1 MGDEKSSIGNTFEII
16 DVNVTLRDVMPKLS
30 ASNDMAA
37 DDDRGMA
44 YWYLGRGLLHIR
56 VPNFGWR
63 KRAIVRHDVHHL
75 LTGYP
80 CTPTGEM
87 QMAAWEFA
95 AGRFPHPGATTFC
108 LPLVGMGA
116 VLSPRRTFA
125 AFVRGRHS
133 TSLYATP
140 LSDEVL
146 AARVVDLRQRFAPT
160 VPTPATTRDWLTY
173 LALVGLSFS
182 LMLAPFLILAVAAFA
197 SAR

>member
-1 MGDEKSSIGNTFEII
+1 MSSIGNTFEIN
-16 DVNVTLRDVMPKLS
+16 DANVTLRDVMPKVL
-30 ASNDMAA
+30 AINDIAA
-37 DDDRGMA
+37 DDDRGKA

-63 KRAIVRHDVHHL
+63 KRAIVRHDLHHL

-87 QMAAWEFA
+87 EMAAWEFA
-95 AGRFPHPGATTFC
+95 AGRFPHPGATAFC
-108 LPLVGMGA
+108 VPLVGMGA

-125 AFVRGRHS
+125 AFVRGRRG

-146 AARVVDLRQRFAPT
+146 ASRIVDLRQRFAPT
-160 VPTPATTRDWLTY
+160 LPTQATTRDWLTY
-173 LALVGLSFS
+173 LALLGLSFS
-182 LMLAPFLILAVAAFA
+182 LILAPLLILAVAVIL
-197 SAR
+197 S

>member
-1 MGDEKSSIGNTFEII
+1 MDDEMSSIGNTFEIN
-16 DVNVTLRDVMPKLS
+16 DANVTLRDVMPKVL
-30 ASNDMAA
+30 AINDIAA
-37 DDDRGMA
+37 DDDRGKA

-63 KRAIVRHDVHHL
+63 KRAIVRHDLHHL

-87 QMAAWEFA
+87 EMAAWEFA
-95 AGRFPHPGATTFC
+95 AGRFPHPGATAFC

-125 AFVRGRHS
+125 AFVRGRRG

-146 AARVVDLRQRFAPT
+146 ASRIVDLRQRFAPT
-160 VPTPATTRDWLTY
+160 LPTQATTRDWLTY
-173 LALVGLSFS
+173 LALLGLSFS
-182 LMLAPFLILAVAAFA
+182 LILAPLLILAVAVIL
-197 SAR
+197 S

>member
-1 MGDEKSSIGNTFEII
+1 MSSIGNTFEIN
-16 DVNVTLRDVMPKLS
+16 DANVTLRDVMPKVL
-30 ASNDMAA
+30 AINDIAA
-37 DDDRGMA
+37 DDDRGKA

-63 KRAIVRHDVHHL
+63 KRAIVRHDLHHL

-87 QMAAWEFA
+87 EMAAWEFA
-95 AGRFPHPGATTFC
+95 AGRFPHPGATAFC

-125 AFVRGRHS
+125 AFVRGRRG

-146 AARVVDLRQRFAPT
+146 ASRIVDLRQRFAPT
-160 VPTPATTRDWLTY
+160 LPTQATTRDWLTY
-173 LALVGLSFS
+173 LALLGLSFS
-182 LMLAPFLILAVAAFA
+182 LILAPLLILAVAVIL
-197 SAR
+197 S

>member
-1 MGDEKSSIGNTFEII
+1 MGNTFEIT
-16 DVNVTLRDVMPKLS
+16 DVNVTLRDVMPKCP
-30 ASNDMAA
+30 AIDDMAA

-44 YWYLGRGLLHIR
+44 YWYLGPGLLHIR

-95 AGRFPHPGATTFC
+95 AGRFPHPGATAFC

-116 VLSPRRTFA
+116 VVSPRRTFA
-125 AFVRGRHS
+125 AFVRGRRS

-146 AARVVDLRQRFAPT
+146 TSRIVDLRHRFAPT
-160 VPTPATTRDWLTY
+160 SPTQATMRDGFAY

-182 LMLAPFLILAVAAFA
+182 LMLAPLLILAVAAIA
-197 SAR
+197 VAR

>member
-1 MGDEKSSIGNTFEII
+1 MTNASEITA
-16 DVNVTLRDVMPKLS
+16 VNVTLRDVMPKLL
-30 ASNDMAA
+30 AIDDMAA
-37 DDDRGMA
+37 DDDRGTE

-63 KRAIVRHDVHHL
+63 QRAIVRHDVHHI

-95 AGRFPHPGATTFC
+95 AGRFPHPGATAFC

-125 AFVRGRHS
+125 AFVRGRHG

-146 AARVVDLRQRFAPT
+146 ASRIVDLRQRFAPT
-160 VPTPATTRDWLTY
+160 VPTPATAGDWLTY

-182 LMLAPFLILAVAAFA
+182 LMLAPFLILAVAACA
-197 SAR
+197 CAR